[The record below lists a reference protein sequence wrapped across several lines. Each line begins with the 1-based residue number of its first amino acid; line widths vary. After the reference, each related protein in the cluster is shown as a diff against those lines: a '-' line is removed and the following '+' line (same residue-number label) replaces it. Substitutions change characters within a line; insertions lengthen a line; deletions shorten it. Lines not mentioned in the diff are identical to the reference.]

1 MYVLLTSQSDGTF
14 NLPILWTGKRF
25 NKNLFDIL
33 GYTLSR
39 DAIRNGTSQSF
50 GIFNLTEPSIP
61 TGKIPNGSKE
71 DTFDGTT
78 VTRKAPWADDPTYNE
93 LDLRKAQAVKDIK
106 AHASNLILE
115 IAPEWKQRN
124 ILAGM
129 IKDTATDAETTMWA
143 NIDIIRS
150 QSDIIELSVA
160 DMTLEDITSFN
171 VSLDS
176 LWIPEEEEEEEETTE
191 ETEEESTEEET
202 TEEETTEVVPE

>member
-25 NKNLFDIL
+25 NKILFDIL
-33 GYTLSR
+33 GYALSR
-39 DAIRNGTSQSF
+39 DAIRN
-50 GIFNLTEPSIP
+50 
-61 TGKIPNGSKE
+61 
-71 DTFDGTT
+71 GTT

-93 LDLRKAQAVKDIK
+93 LDLRKAQTVKDIK
-106 AHASNLILE
+106 AHSSNLILE

-129 IKDTATDAETTMWA
+129 IKDTATDAENAMWV

-160 DMTLEDITSFN
+160 DMTLDDIASFD

-176 LWIPEEEEEEEETTE
+176 LWIPEEEEETE
-191 ETEEESTEEET
+191 
-202 TEEETTEVVPE
+202 EVVPE

>member
-50 GIFNLTEPSIP
+50 GIFNLTEPSLP
-61 TGKIPNGSKE
+61 TGKMSNGSKE

-93 LDLRKAQAVKDIK
+93 LDLRKAQTVKDIK
-106 AHASNLILE
+106 AHSSNLILE

-129 IKDTATDAETTMWA
+129 IKDTATDAENAMWV

-160 DMTLEDITSFN
+160 DMTLDDIASFN

-176 LWIPEEEEEEEETTE
+176 LWIPEEEEEEETE
-191 ETEEESTEEET
+191 
-202 TEEETTEVVPE
+202 EVVPE